1 MRDQG
6 DAAVRKTATTSR
18 VTAAM
23 PPTEEA
29 ATTPC
34 VTAAKPLCEREAI
47 ALSVIAAARTQGE
60 IAAMWERGG
69 AKGLCEYGGK
79 GGGVVGFSSPFVV
92 FQATNTAAAVAAV
105 AAVAPDA
112 AAAAAAAAAIA
123 AASSTITLTST
134 PDAIIGVN
142 FFSDRSPTDFGQ
154 FDISFIK

>member
-1 MRDQG
+1 M
-6 DAAVRKTATTSR
+6 
-18 VTAAM
+18 
-23 PPTEEA
+23 
-29 ATTPC
+29 
-34 VTAAKPLCEREAI
+34 
-47 ALSVIAAARTQGE
+47 IAAARTQGE

-69 AKGLCEYGGK
+69 AKGPCEYGGK
-79 GGGVVGFSSPFVV
+79 GGGVEGFSSPFIV
-92 FQATNTAAAVAAV
+92 FQATDTAAGSAVAA
-105 AAVAPDA
+105 AAPDA

>member
-69 AKGLCEYGGK
+69 AKGPCEYGGK
-79 GGGVVGFSSPFVV
+79 GGGVEGFSSPFIV
-92 FQATNTAAAVAAV
+92 FQATDTAAGS
-105 AAVAPDA
+105 A
-112 AAAAAAAAAIA
+112 AAAAAAAAA
-123 AASSTITLTST
+123 STIITLTST